1 MCGVLHSALYGTKSL
16 DLEENAQDATRK
28 TKLSRKQPKYQ
39 NIPYQNQNFISIS
52 HSNHSSKTIIA
63 LAAKK
68 RDKTNYCTF
77 GRGSAGQEKNKKLA
91 LGKRRARIPFLRKL

>member
-52 HSNHSSKTIIA
+52 QKLLYLWMVECERRRKHTRTTLTKGVVLLII
-63 LAAKK
+63 
-68 RDKTNYCTF
+68 
-77 GRGSAGQEKNKKLA
+77 
-91 LGKRRARIPFLRKL
+91 

>member
-52 HSNHSSKTIIA
+52 TKKVYFLYFSSNRQMHV
-63 LAAKK
+63 
-68 RDKTNYCTF
+68 
-77 GRGSAGQEKNKKLA
+77 
-91 LGKRRARIPFLRKL
+91 